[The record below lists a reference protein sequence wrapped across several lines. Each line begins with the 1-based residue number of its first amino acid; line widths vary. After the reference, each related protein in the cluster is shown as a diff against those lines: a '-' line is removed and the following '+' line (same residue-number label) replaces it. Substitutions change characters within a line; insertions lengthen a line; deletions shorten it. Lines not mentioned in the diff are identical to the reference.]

1 MDFTSVWVFSRV
13 LLKLDNNGGDDVGV
27 TEEEEEHPVAT
38 PSRHFASLQL
48 SGQPMLVPETVEES
62 L

>member
-1 MDFTSVWVFSRV
+1 MFSGV

>member
-1 MDFTSVWVFSRV
+1 MFSRA
-13 LLKLDNNGGDDVGV
+13 LLKFDTNGDDDVGV
-27 TEEEEEHPVAT
+27 TEEEECPMAT